1 MPLPNALKGS
11 LLKKFISDAV
21 ELRRHRDRP
30 PTPEVLV
37 PDVRKMFT
45 ADPREFLK
53 LCCKPIALPLL
64 QAICCDFWRVGWRCG
79 GVSCLSRVE

>member
-11 LLKKFISDAV
+11 LLKKFILDAV
-21 ELRRHRDRP
+21 ELRRHRDSP

-53 LCCKPIALPLL
+53 LCRKPIALPLL
-64 QAICCDFWRVGWRCG
+64 QAICCDFWRVGWRCR